1 MKKLPLDNSLYQQ
14 QHALARHKAGD
25 QPKEG
30 VSRHLHII
38 HYMKLAAFSCQ
49 VLTAPKPSQPPTPFA
64 EGGKQLPGEVREEE
78 REEGAMVV
86 RSVVGE
92 EKLVEAT
99 EQKNLAAEE
108 DENEAVKEEQSE
120 RQEDGEMDLLKDIVA
135 VFEAQCSDAAA
146 KGDTPDIF
154 DMKARSLEDAL
165 ASPPDNRAGF
175 PDALDG
181 PPPDALDGPPR
192 DALDGP
198 PPDALDGPP
207 QDALDGPPPNALDG
221 PESPDIVSSPNA
233 PWSEPDSLQTQV
245 KIIIHSDTSP
255 HHSLLSQNP
264 PALIPSTFSPA
275 GS

>member
-1 MKKLPLDNSLYQQ
+1 
-14 QHALARHKAGD
+14 
-25 QPKEG
+25 
-30 VSRHLHII
+30 
-38 HYMKLAAFSCQ
+38 MKLAAFSCQ

-78 REEGAMVV
+78 REEGAIVA

-120 RQEDGEMDLLKDIVA
+120 RQEDGKMDLLKDIVA
-135 VFEAQCSDAAA
+135 VFKAQCSDAAA
-146 KGDTPDIF
+146 KGDT
-154 DMKARSLEDAL
+154 
-165 ASPPDNRAGF
+165 
-175 PDALDG
+175 
-181 PPPDALDGPPR
+181 
-192 DALDGP
+192 
-198 PPDALDGPP
+198 
-207 QDALDGPPPNALDG
+207 LDG
-221 PESPDIVSSPNA
+221 PESPDIVSS
-233 PWSEPDSLQTQV
+233 SEPDSLQTQV

>member
-14 QHALARHKAGD
+14 QHALARHDAGD

-49 VLTAPKPSQPPTPFA
+49 VLTAPKPSQPPTPSA
-64 EGGKQLPGEVREEE
+64 EGGKQLPGEVREE
-78 REEGAMVV
+78 REEGAKVA
-86 RSVVGE
+86 RSVFGE

-99 EQKNLAAEE
+99 EKNLAAEE

-120 RQEDGEMDLLKDIVA
+120 QQEDGEMDLLK
-135 VFEAQCSDAAA
+135 AQCSDAAA
-146 KGDTPDIF
+146 KSDTPDIL
-154 DMKARSLEDAL
+154 DMKVRSLEDAL
-165 ASPPDNRAGF
+165 ASPPDTRAGF

-181 PPPDALDGPPR
+181 PPPDALDGPPP

-207 QDALDGPPPNALDG
+207 PNALDGPP

-245 KIIIHSDTSP
+245 KITIHSD
-255 HHSLLSQNP
+255 
-264 PALIPSTFSPA
+264 
-275 GS
+275 